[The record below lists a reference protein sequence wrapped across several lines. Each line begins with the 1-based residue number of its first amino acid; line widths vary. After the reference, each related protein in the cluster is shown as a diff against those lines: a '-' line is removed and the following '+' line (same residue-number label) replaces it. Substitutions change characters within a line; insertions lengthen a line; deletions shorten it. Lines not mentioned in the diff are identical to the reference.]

1 MSVAEARKRN
11 PEATRNSILDAAE
24 ALFVAK
30 GFAAASLSDIAR
42 RASVTKSL
50 IHHHF
55 GSKEA
60 LWDQCKKRRM
70 SHYADV
76 QRSLLDKPDEADDLL
91 SQSITSFFH
100 FLNQNPEFVRLNVW
114 MTLEDPR
121 LSEATH
127 PELFSLGAERMIEEQ
142 KRGTLRS
149 DVPAQHMLSMF
160 ISLCMY
166 WHMARDTGLAHLVG
180 DSDNPDEEYLQSL
193 LKIFFDG
200 VRERGDIADSEES
213 EQESVG

>member
-1 MSVAEARKRN
+1 MRVAEARKRN

-76 QRSLLDKPDEADDLL
+76 QRTLLDNRDEADDVL
-91 SQSITSFFH
+91 SQSITSFFN

-121 LSEATH
+121 LSEASH
-127 PELFSLGAERMIEEQ
+127 PELFSLGAERLIEEQ
-142 KRGTLRS
+142 ERGNLRA
-149 DVPAQHMLSMF
+149 DVPAQHMLSTF

-180 DSDNPDEEYLQSL
+180 DSDNPDEQYLDSL

-200 VRERGDIADSEES
+200 VRQRDEDASEDKENA
-213 EQESVG
+213 VG

>member
-1 MSVAEARKRN
+1 MSVADARKRN

-30 GFAAASLSDIAR
+30 GFAAASLSEIAR
-42 RASVTKSL
+42 EAAVTKSL

-70 SHYADV
+70 SHYAEV
-76 QRSLLDKPDEADDLL
+76 QRSLLEAGDEDHDDVL
-91 SQSITSFFH
+91 SRSIETFFR
-100 FLNQNPEFVRLNVW
+100 FLNDNPEFVRLNVW

-121 LSEATH
+121 LSEASH
-127 PELFSLGAERMIEEQ
+127 PELFSMGAERMAEEQ
-142 KRGTLRS
+142 GRGNLRS
-149 DVPAQHMLSMF
+149 DVPARHMLAMF

-166 WHMARDTGLAHLVG
+166 WHMARDNGLLHLTG
-180 DSDNPDEEYLQSL
+180 DSAQPDEEFLDSL
-193 LKIFFDG
+193 LKVYFDG
-200 VRERGDIADSEES
+200 VRPREAPGTEGD
-213 EQESVG
+213 

>member
-24 ALFVAK
+24 ALFVSK

-42 RASVTKSL
+42 RAAVTKSL

-76 QRSLLDKPDEADDLL
+76 QRGLLEEETDGSDDIL
-91 SQSITSFFH
+91 SRSIESFFH
-100 FLNQNPEFVRLNVW
+100 FLNDNPEFVRLNVW
-114 MTLEDPR
+114 MNLEDPR

-127 PELFSLGAERMIEEQ
+127 PDLFSMGAERLAEEQ
-142 KRGTLRS
+142 KRGGLRA
-149 DVPAQHMLSMF
+149 DVPAEHMLSMF

-166 WHMARDTGLAHLVG
+166 WHMARDTGLAHIVG
-180 DSDNPDEEYLQSL
+180 DSESPDEEYLQSL
-193 LKIFFDG
+193 LKVFFDG
-200 VRERGDIADSEES
+200 VRARDPEGEASGSEE
-213 EQESVG
+213 

>member
-24 ALFVAK
+24 ALFVSK

-42 RASVTKSL
+42 RAAVTKSL

-76 QRSLLDKPDEADDLL
+76 QRGLLE
-91 SQSITSFFH
+91 
-100 FLNQNPEFVRLNVW
+100 
-114 MTLEDPR
+114 ED
-121 LSEATH
+121 
-127 PELFSLGAERMIEEQ
+127 
-142 KRGTLRS
+142 
-149 DVPAQHMLSMF
+149 
-160 ISLCMY
+160 
-166 WHMARDTGLAHLVG
+166 
-180 DSDNPDEEYLQSL
+180 
-193 LKIFFDG
+193 
-200 VRERGDIADSEES
+200 RE
-213 EQESVG
+213 